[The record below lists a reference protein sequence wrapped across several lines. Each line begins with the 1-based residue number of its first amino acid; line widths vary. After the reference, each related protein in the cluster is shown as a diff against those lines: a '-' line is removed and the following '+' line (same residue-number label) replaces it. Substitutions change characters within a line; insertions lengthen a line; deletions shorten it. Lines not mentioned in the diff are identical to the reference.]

1 MRKLVQTSNKVCST
15 PGEAARHSSST
26 NTSSLKQSTDA
37 GLCESCEQLGRF
49 IEHPW
54 SVPTL
59 PYWVFIKIVERV
71 SPNTCY
77 LFCGQI
83 FAVLASLVAEDKVDP
98 GPFGDSTKRQVC
110 LRPHYIEE
118 HGWRWTFFTLSG
130 EDTSPLLY
138 LLPRHAVFVHKDTR
152 EKQHVPFAEIIKPA
166 SIREG
171 IVSGWVGVCQQCHDS
186 CKDTSFKHFHP
197 KALIDCERKQLCYN
211 VREPYACLSYVWG
224 GHNEHP
230 NSGGEELL
238 QDLPQTVS
246 DALTVTLE
254 LGIRYL
260 WVDRYCI
267 DQNSSDEKHDAIR
280 QMDAIYH
287 GAMITIIAATGNNA
301 DHGLPGIN
309 RPRDTQFVNIA
320 GNKFITMADQVESV
334 LRSTW
339 NTRGWTFQESLLSR
353 RRLVFTESQTY
364 FQCMEMQCLESLGQL
379 SDPYLKGAFGVF
391 PTNGIG
397 LLPKGLYDRLQEYYP
412 RRLSYA
418 EDTISAFEGIFRAF
432 QTWNNQPPHMRLSH
446 LYGIPF
452 FIDLKDKRRANSTF
466 ALHLAW
472 TLRFDDETTIS
483 LNDSRQEVVLPTWS
497 WAWSKVH
504 LNDVHNINRLRFDF
518 RPKESSQ
525 EIDIQLTHRS
535 GAKLDLNTYFE
546 EGYDYMKLEPWIDIT
561 SWTITGEFSRPR
573 HFTGIP
579 ETTVQS
585 RLNHV
590 HVGNNLSAVYLGSI
604 SYSNVEM
611 VFLVVE
617 PVGEGQYRCV
627 GVCSKRLIQ
636 YGLMDLMEGLEGC
649 SNGQPWRQETLRLV

>member
-1 MRKLVQTSNKVCST
+1 MSNFSISIRNARCPLCVQLSAVVAPLLAEGKVRPFLVHC
-15 PGEAARHSSST
+15 
-26 NTSSLKQSTDA
+26 
-37 GLCESCEQLGRF
+37 
-49 IEHPW
+49 
-54 SVPTL
+54 
-59 PYWVFIKIVERV
+59 
-71 SPNTCY
+71 
-77 LFCGQI
+77 
-83 FAVLASLVAEDKVDP
+83 
-98 GPFGDSTKRQVC
+98 
-110 LRPHYIEE
+110 YIEE
-118 HGWRWTFFTLSG
+118 QGWRSSYFNFENIDSRI
-130 EDTSPLLY
+130 Y
-138 LLPRHAVFVHKDTR
+138 LVPRHAVFVHKDTR

-171 IVSGWVGVCQQCHDS
+171 ILSGWVGVCQQCHDS

-197 KALIDCERKQLCYN
+197 KALMDCERKQLCYN

-267 DQNSSDEKHDAIR
+267 DQNSFDEKHDAIR

-287 GAMITIIAATGNNA
+287 GAMITIIAAAGNNA
-301 DHGLPGIN
+301 DHGLPGIS
-309 RPRDTQFVNIA
+309 RPRDTQYVIDIA
-320 GNKFITMADQVESV
+320 GYEFIITADPVRSV
-334 LRSTW
+334 LGSTW

-364 FQCMEMQCLESLGQL
+364 FQCMEMQCLEGLGQL
-379 SDPYLKGAFGVF
+379 GKFSDPFIIGHFRVF
-391 PTNGIG
+391 PRNGIG
-397 LLPKGLYDRLQEYYP
+397 FLPNGLLDRLEEYYH

-432 QTWNNQPPHMRLSH
+432 QTLNNQQPHMRLSH
-446 LYGIPF
+446 LYGIPIF
-452 FIDLKDKRRANSTF
+452 VDLKDKWRANSTF

-472 TLRFDDETTIS
+472 TLQLGDETTIS
-483 LNDSRQEVVLPTWS
+483 LNDFRQEVVLPTWS

-518 RPKESSQ
+518 RATESSQ
-525 EIDIQLTHRS
+525 EVDIQLTHRS

-546 EGYDYMKLEPWIDIT
+546 EGYDYMELEPWIDIT
-561 SWTITGEFSRPR
+561 SWTIMGEFVPPPTDSFAESWSPGPQSK
-573 HFTGIP
+573 FTGMPRSIIRF
-579 ETTVQS
+579 
-585 RLNHV
+585 RLNYV
-590 HVGNNLSAVYLGSI
+590 HVGKNLSAVYLGST
-604 SYSNVEM
+604 YSHITPTNVKVEM
-611 VFLVVE
+611 VFLLVE

-627 GVCSKRLIQ
+627 GVCSERLIQ
-636 YGLMDLMEGLEGC
+636 YGLMDLKEGLEGC